1 MRETD
6 SLFLAPG
13 ALTTRVTLGR
23 PEKSCPARYLRRN
36 ANLACNLSLSREN
49 DFPYPYNPSKWHFKC
64 HGTMNVA
71 YVNKSGIIDET
82 KMASKTTRNANERF
96 LSLSLFSCYD
106 TCNSSVTCESSLSL
120 GNPFGIAAREE
131 IDA

>member
-13 ALTTRVTLGR
+13 ALTTRVTLGC
-23 PEKSCPARYLRRN
+23 PEKSRSARYLRQN

-49 DFPYPYNPSKWHFKC
+49 TSLILNPSKWHFKC

-71 YVNKSGIIDET
+71 HVNKSSIIDKT
-82 KMASKTTRNANERF
+82 KIESKRHEMQTNA
-96 LSLSLFSCYD
+96 
-106 TCNSSVTCESSLSL
+106 
-120 GNPFGIAAREE
+120 
-131 IDA
+131 